1 MTFTYFM
8 CMEMERGFGFWG
20 LTMRERVL
28 GPRVPLSCVLSVSE
42 DREKAREREEKR
54 ERDIEG
60 ERELELS
67 FGKSGTENGLST

>member
-1 MTFTYFM
+1 VYGDGKRFWVLGVDD
-8 CMEMERGFGFWG
+8 EREF
-20 LTMRERVL
+20 LVL